1 MRSTIA
7 LAAALA
13 MPMMG
18 SAVELSDDMLNKVYD
33 LMGSM
38 TKHTWENG
46 SQSEAV
52 VEWKHPQYSVYHQ
65 GALPIPDGITKDDVP
80 EIVQIANW
88 ALAQTPKPYT
98 QQKDAAARAAQSQ
111 AATSTQENQEGD
123 NQQQKR
129 QAQTSSGS
137 AAQTSAPST
146 THSSA
151 AHPSPTPKWPSYQTV
166 PAKNNTQLPD
176 GTPIVDDAAAGD
188 PAALGMSV
196 VLAGKATGD
205 ATVNNTKYSDAAQR
219 QVDYLLYHVPRAP
232 NGAISHR
239 RDEVQLWA
247 DNVYMVPP
255 FFAYYGVQTGNKTL
269 VEESYNQIKAYRDA
283 LRHPDNNLWQH
294 IIYNE
299 KIDEGLWGTGNA
311 WAAAGIV
318 RVIAT
323 IQQSQLKDEMK
334 DKINDLKSWADEIMK
349 ATKDNMTGNH
359 MIRNYV
365 NNESSFEDSCATT
378 LIAATGLRMS
388 TLNLTDDYVPT
399 SLQMLAAA
407 SKNVNETGYLTHV
420 TNPMLFKVEGSSSP
434 EGQTFI
440 ILAYSAYKDWIAQG
454 KKGVDKKHK
463 DHPLDDDSSALATKA
478 GVVSTLAAVALSLW
492 AVL

>member
-1 MRSTIA
+1 M
-7 LAAALA
+7 
-13 MPMMG
+13 
-18 SAVELSDDMLNKVYD
+18 
-33 LMGSM
+33 
-38 TKHTWENG
+38 
-46 SQSEAV
+46 
-52 VEWKHPQYSVYHQ
+52 
-65 GALPIPDGITKDDVP
+65 PIPDVTKDDIP

-88 ALAQTPKPYT
+88 ALVKTPKTYT

-111 AATSTQENQEGD
+111 TNSNVGGQGGNGQK
-123 NQQQKR
+123 KR
-129 QAQTSSGS
+129 QESGTQS
-137 AAQTSAPST
+137 GAAAQSSSPST
-146 THSSA
+146 TNAANPAKSSQV
-151 AHPSPTPKWPSYQTV
+151 KWPTWETV

-188 PAALGMSV
+188 PAALGMAV

-205 ATVNNTKYSDAAQR
+205 AVVNNTKYSDAAQR
-219 QVDYLLYHVPRAP
+219 QIDYLLYHVPRAP

-255 FFAYYGVQTGNKTL
+255 FFAYYGVETQNKTL
-269 VEESYNQIKAYRDA
+269 VEEAYNQIKAYRDG
-283 LRHPDNNLWQH
+283 LRHADNNLWQH

-299 KIDEGLWGTGNA
+299 NIDDGLWGTGNA

-323 IQQSQLKDEMK
+323 IQQSQYKDEMK
-334 DKINDLKSWADEIMK
+334 DELKDLKSWADEIMK
-349 ATKDNMTGNH
+349 AAKDNMSENH

-365 NNESSFEDSCATT
+365 NNASSFEDSCATA

-388 TLNLTDDYVPT
+388 TLGLTNDYVNP
-399 SLQMLAAA
+399 SLQMLSAA

-420 TNPMLFKVEGSSSP
+420 TNPMLFKVEGDSSP

-440 ILAYSAYKDWIAQG
+440 ILAYAAYKDWVSQG
-454 KKGVDKKHK
+454 KQGVDKKHK
-463 DHPLDDDSSALATKA
+463 KNPLDDSSALTTKA
-478 GVVSTLAAVALSLW
+478 SVFGTLAAVTLSLW
-492 AVL
+492 AML

>member
-1 MRSTIA
+1 M
-7 LAAALA
+7 
-13 MPMMG
+13 
-18 SAVELSDDMLNKVYD
+18 
-33 LMGSM
+33 
-38 TKHTWENG
+38 
-46 SQSEAV
+46 
-52 VEWKHPQYSVYHQ
+52 
-65 GALPIPDGITKDDVP
+65 PIPDVTKDDIP

-98 QQKDAAARAAQSQ
+98 QQKDAAAQAAQHQ
-111 AATSTQENQEGD
+111 AAETSEGEQNQEGEQGQED
-123 NQQQKR
+123 QEGDSQQQKR
-129 QAQTSSGS
+129 QEQTGTQSGS
-137 AAQTSAPST
+137 AAQTSSPSAT
-146 THSSA
+146 HSANAAHSSA
-151 AHPSPTPKWPSYQTV
+151 PPKWPSYQTV

-269 VEESYNQIKAYRDA
+269 VEEAYNQIKAYRDA
-283 LRHPDNNLWQH
+283 LRHEDNNLWQH

-299 KIDEGLWGTGNA
+299 KIDDGLWGTGNA

-323 IQQSQLKDEMK
+323 IQQSQWKDDMKDKLDEMK
-334 DKINDLKSWADEIMK
+334 GWAEEIMK
-349 ATKDNMTGNH
+349 AAKDNMSDKH
-359 MIRNYV
+359 LIRNYV
-365 NNESSFEDSCATT
+365 NNESSFEDSCATA

-388 TLNLTDDYVPT
+388 TLNLTNDYVTP

-420 TNPMLFKVEGSSSP
+420 TNPMLFKVEGDSSP

-440 ILAYSAYKDWIAQG
+440 ILAYAAYKDWVAQG
-454 KKGVDKKHK
+454 KQGVDKDHK

-478 GVVSTLAAVALSLW
+478 GVVSTLAAIAVSLW